1 MVNMQK
7 AWSKNRCVIFALF
20 AAGILFAMVREWNA
34 PVVCW
39 RLRQTGV
46 SAKFASL
53 LSSPFSY

>member
-1 MVNMQK
+1 MDRRM
-7 AWSKNRCVIFALF
+7 IFALF